1 MICNEGCS
9 AEAQPR
15 YIDRAQDCYLWDRSG
30 RNS

>member
-1 MICNEGCS
+1 MIYNEGYA

-15 YIDRAQDCYLWDRSG
+15 YIDRAEGCYLWDRSG